1 MQEHHE
7 HLILKLLDG
16 TIAAAEKEEL
26 DRWMEESAG
35 NREIVERSR
44 LLWKTSQ
51 LPSTAVNFQTEQEW
65 KKLASSIQELPAERA
80 VERALF
86 SKGYALKVA
95 ASIAFLI
102 LCSFI
107 LYLTVFKQH
116 TIVNESNGTITYLTL
131 PDGSEVWLNKESK
144 ITYADDFRGSERSV
158 ELSGEAFFQVT
169 KNADKPFI
177 IHTPEAEVRV
187 LGTSFNVKAYDG
199 DTTTSVFVVTGLV
212 QFSDRHSQQNGLALK
227 PGEAAA
233 LDHDRSLVVRE
244 GENENV
250 LAWKE
255 RKLTFRKTHLRDV
268 AKALERY
275 FNITV
280 EVGNKELSSCR
291 FTSSFNDPSLEE
303 VMEALRISLD
313 LKIVRQPGNIYT
325 LEGDGC

>member
-1 MQEHHE
+1 MQEHYE

-16 TIAAAEKEEL
+16 TITAAEQEEL
-26 DRWMEESAG
+26 DRWVEASAG
-35 NREIVERSR
+35 NKEIVERSR
-44 LLWKTSQ
+44 LLWRTSQ
-51 LPSTAVNFQTEQEW
+51 QPSTAVNFQTEQEW
-65 KKLASSIQELPAERA
+65 EKLASNIQELPAERA
-80 VERALF
+80 VERVL
-86 SKGYALKVA
+86 SPKVYSLKVA

-116 TIVNESNGTITYLTL
+116 AIVNESNGAITHLTL

-144 ITYADDFRGSERSV
+144 ITYADNFHGSERSV

-169 KNADKPFI
+169 KNADKPFV

-187 LGTSFNVKAYDG
+187 LGTSFNVKAYEG
-199 DTTTSVFVVTGLV
+199 DTSTGVFVVTGLV
-212 QFSDRHSQQNGLALK
+212 QFSGRSGENGLALK
-227 PGEAAA
+227 PGEAASFI
-233 LDHDRSLVVRE
+233 HSESLVIRE
-244 GENENV
+244 EESENV
-250 LAWKE
+250 LAWKD

-268 AKALERY
+268 AKTLERY

-280 EVGNKELSSCR
+280 EVSSKELSTCR

-313 LKIVRQPGNIYT
+313 LKIVRQPGNIYR

>member
-1 MQEHHE
+1 MQEHYE

-16 TIAAAEKEEL
+16 TISPAEKKEL
-26 DRWMEESAG
+26 DRWMEESAR
-35 NREIVERSR
+35 NKEIVERSR

-51 LPSTAVNFQTEQEW
+51 QPSTAVNFQTEQEW
-65 KKLASSIQELPAERA
+65 EKLASSIKELPTERA
-80 VERALF
+80 IERSL
-86 SKGYALKVA
+86 SPKTYSLKVA
-95 ASIAFLI
+95 ASIVLLI

-107 LYLTVFKQH
+107 LYLTVFKQQ
-116 TIVNESNGTITYLTL
+116 TVVNESNDAITYLTL

-144 ITYADDFRGSERSV
+144 ITYTDNFRGNERSV

-169 KNADKPFI
+169 KDAGKPFI

-187 LGTSFNVKAYDG
+187 LGTSFNVKAYEA
-199 DTTTSVFVVTGLV
+199 DTSTGVFVVTGLV
-212 QFSDRHSQQNGLALK
+212 QFSGRRSDQNGLTLK

-233 LDHDRSLVVRE
+233 LVHGRSLVVRE
-244 GENENV
+244 KESENV

-268 AKALERY
+268 AKTLERY

-280 EVGNKELSSCR
+280 EVRNKELSTCR
-291 FTSSFNDPSLEE
+291 FTSAFNDPSLEE
-303 VMEALRISLD
+303 VLEALRVSLD
-313 LKIVRQPGNIYT
+313 LKIVRQPGDIYT